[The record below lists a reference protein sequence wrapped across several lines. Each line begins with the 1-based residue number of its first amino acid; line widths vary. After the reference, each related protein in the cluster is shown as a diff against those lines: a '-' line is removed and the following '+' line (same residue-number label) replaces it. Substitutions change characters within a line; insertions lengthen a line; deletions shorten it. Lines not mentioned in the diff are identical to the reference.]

1 VSVASISASFALPFA
16 TWFTTHD
23 LGLTLVMA
31 VLGALA
37 IFKHRRN
44 IQRLLDGT
52 ENRFQFKK
60 REAAP

>member
-1 VSVASISASFALPFA
+1 
-16 TWFTTHD
+16 
-23 LGLTLVMA
+23 LTLVTA

-52 ENRFQFKK
+52 ESRFQFKK